1 MVSLNAV
8 FVISIRRARRSATVG
23 TAANWILL
31 GEELDVPEQAVFAG
45 LGEGDGDAV
54 ASGSAGAADA
64 MDVGLGRGG
73 NVVVHHVGYVLH
85 VEASRGHVGRDQQI
99 SGVGPELLHHPG
111 GALGRGFGG
120 LKTSLGETSCHA
132 VEGALCPERVLG
144 HRRPLDRRRKLDGLH
159 RGRSIRRTSSTLPVG
174 D

>member
-111 GALGRGFGG
+111 GGVR
-120 LKTSLGETSCHA
+120 
-132 VEGALCPERVLG
+132 PRV
-144 HRRPLDRRRKLDGLH
+144 RW
-159 RGRSIRRTSSTLPVG
+159 S
-174 D
+174 